1 MIQAAPASRP
11 EATSQPVNN
20 RKSVKAK
27 KRKAS
32 KGKASK
38 AKGDYCAAERIDNYD
53 PKNNTY
59 YIKWQ
64 GYDASHNSWV
74 KAEDVTSPLIS
85 SYKEKLERFLFNKNT
100 SLVRKLLGTLQSS
113 GSLWFKGISN
123 QYEVA
128 A

>member
-1 MIQAAPASRP
+1 MPQFICRNITLTIGTKWILPVTIMIQAAPASRP

-85 SYKEKLERFLFNKNT
+85 SYKEKLGF
-100 SLVRKLLGTLQSS
+100 GTH
-113 GSLWFKGISN
+113 KK
-123 QYEVA
+123 
-128 A
+128 

>member
-11 EATSQPVNN
+11 EATSQPVKN

-74 KAEDVTSPLIS
+74 KAEDVTSPLSHLFLQRKI
-85 SYKEKLERFLFNKNT
+85 RFRNA
-100 SLVRKLLGTLQSS
+100 Q
-113 GSLWFKGISN
+113 
-123 QYEVA
+123 EVMHLMSFDC
-128 A
+128 

>member
-85 SYKEKLERFLFNKNT
+85 SYKEKLG
-100 SLVRKLLGTLQSS
+100 SGTH
-113 GSLWFKGISN
+113 KK
-123 QYEVA
+123 
-128 A
+128 